1 MPLPVL
7 FERIADFSQSS
18 LSGEGIE
25 VETETPKLFE
35 RHMLEHMPRVLQ
47 APHPALIG
55 FAPVSARA

>member
-25 VETETPKLFE
+25 VGTETPKLFE

-47 APHPALIG
+47 APSRERSLA
-55 FAPVSARA
+55 